1 MDGWALVAMD
11 VFTQI
16 VRKTGC
22 GLFFFSILS
31 LAWGCAH
38 MGHEPSEIPAS
49 ELPTRVSIPSVPFYP
64 QEAYQCGPA
73 AMVMVLNWSQTSA
86 GKEDLVQEV
95 YTPALKGTLQSA
107 MIGAARRHNRLPYP
121 VRDTNQL
128 LQEIAAGHPVIV
140 LQNLAF
146 SWFPRWHY
154 AVVMGY
160 DLEGGTFTLHSGKEE
175 GRQVKWDLFMRTWKR
190 ADKWGLVVLPVTE
203 LPASVDERSYLEA
216 VLGLEQTGQYEGA
229 SKAYGKA
236 LEKWPFSLGALMG
249 LGNCLYIQGDLRGAE
264 RAFRQAVEAHPKSGA
279 AFNNLAH
286 VLAEQGHLPEALE
299 KAKRAVSLGG
309 ASQSLYEKTLREIN
323 SLELQ
328 PFNSGH

>member
-1 MDGWALVAMD
+1 MHV
-11 VFTQI
+11 VTEI
-16 VRKTGC
+16 VKKTAY

-31 LAWGCAH
+31 LSLTWGCAH
-38 MGHEPSEIPAS
+38 MGHEAPEIPAS
-49 ELPTRVSIPSVPFYP
+49 ELPSRVTIPSVPFYP

-73 AMVMVLNWSQTSA
+73 AMAMVLGWSQTNVS
-86 GKEDLVQEV
+86 KEDLVREL

-107 MIGAARRHNRLPYP
+107 MTGAARRHNRLPYP
-121 VRDTNQL
+121 VRAANQM

-140 LQNLAF
+140 LQNLSF

-154 AVVMGY
+154 AVVLGY
-160 DLEGGTFTLHSGKEE
+160 DLEGGTLTLHSGEEE
-175 GRQVKWDLFMRTWKR
+175 GRQVKWALFMRTWKR

-203 LPASVDERSYLEA
+203 LPASANERSYLEA

-229 SKAYGKA
+229 AQAYGKA
-236 LEKWPFSLGALMG
+236 LERWPFSLGALMG
-249 LGNCLYIQGDLRGAE
+249 LGNCLYTLGDVRGAE
-264 RAFRQAVEAHPKSGA
+264 KAFRQAVEAHPKSGA

-286 VLAEQGHLPEALE
+286 VLAEQGQLPEALE

-328 PFNSGH
+328 GFSSGH